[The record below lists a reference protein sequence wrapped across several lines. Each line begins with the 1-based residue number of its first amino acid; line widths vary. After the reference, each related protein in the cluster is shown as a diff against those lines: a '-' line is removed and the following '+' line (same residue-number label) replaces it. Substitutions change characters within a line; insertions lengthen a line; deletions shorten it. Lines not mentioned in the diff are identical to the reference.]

1 MIDARIGWAARFYE
15 TGRNDTS
22 PLTVGLPIVVQA
34 MVRRLI
40 DTTGALVALIF
51 LFWAVQRVN
60 VETVFLGAVI
70 AAGILYVLCYV
81 APKLMTRLISA
92 PAAFHLKENV
102 GPKAFDMQVVSYSSY
117 HSAWLADVTHTA
129 FFLES
134 IAWYV
139 LAYQFGGVAA
149 LVVLTVAKGLQ
160 LFSYDDIRFARAVG
174 TAWLLVPALAIW
186 IDSTMSDPRP
196 AAMAALIL
204 IPAWR
209 VIGHVT
215 EPVPPGVSRD
225 GGFVPLEDN
234 GLTATLGLSF
244 VVGYVA
250 EFASGIPF
258 RLVDFWA
265 YDIATRA
272 FGYVSQT
279 HPSRSEIVSAR
290 EQIFE
295 HGWGASTATAHL
307 AAPATSTLVN

>member
-1 MIDARIGWAARFYE
+1 MLFYE
-15 TGRNDTS
+15 TERGVTS
-22 PLTVGLPIVVQA
+22 QLRVGLGIVVEA
-34 MVRRLI
+34 MARRLI
-40 DTTGALVALIF
+40 DTTGALVALTF
-51 LFWAVQRVN
+51 LIWSVQRVN
-60 VETVFLGAVI
+60 VERWFLGAVI

-92 PAAFHLKENV
+92 PAAFRYEENV
-102 GPKAFDMQVVSYSSY
+102 GSKAFDMQVVSYASY
-117 HSAWLADVTHTA
+117 HSTWLADVTHTA
-129 FFLES
+129 FFIES
-134 IAWYV
+134 VAWYV
-139 LAYQFGGVAA
+139 LAYQFGGAPA
-149 LVVLTVAKGLQ
+149 LVILSAIKAYQ
-160 LFSYDDIRFARAVG
+160 LFSYGDVRFVRVLSILWLAVPLI
-174 TAWLLVPALAIW
+174 AVW
-186 IDSTMSDPRP
+186 IDSAASEPRLL
-196 AAMAALIL
+196 AMGALIL
-204 IPAWR
+204 VPAWR

-244 VVGYVA
+244 VIGYVA

-307 AAPATSTLVN
+307 ADPATSTLVN